1 MSDKNSKKRRYVEIL
16 SERIRTQG
24 FEMSDKC
31 SYCEKHEFA
40 CVASSYSG
48 RCAECVAQRRKC
60 DLSGPSSEEWESV
73 AREET
78 RIRREK
84 ERIRA
89 EKRVLAI
96 ARRELESRQREM
108 EAKLLRLERLEEVND
123 EKEDTLKVRAAKM
136 LRLGLKSFDEL
147 DALEET
153 EKREAAGVA
162 TEATVGG
169 EPSASTSTPGVI
181 FDFPSP
187 SASFW
192 ESLDAGGKTPQ
203 ATQGS

>member
-1 MSDKNSKKRRYVEIL
+1 MSDKNSKKRKYVEIF

-24 FEMSDKC
+24 FEMSDEC
-31 SYCEKHEFA
+31 SYCEKHEFI
-40 CVASSYSG
+40 CVAFSCSG

-60 DLSGPSSEEWESV
+60 DLSDPSSEEWESV

-89 EKRVLAI
+89 EKRILAT

-108 EAKLLRLERLEEVND
+108 EAKLLQLKRLEEIND
-123 EKEDTLKVRAAKM
+123 KKEDTLKVRAAKM
-136 LRLGLKSFDEL
+136 FRLGLKSFDEL

-162 TEATVGG
+162 TKAIVEG
-169 EPSASTSTPGVI
+169 ELSASTLTLNVI
-181 FDFPSP
+181 FDFLSP

-192 ESLDAGGKTPQ
+192 ESLDAGDETPQ

>member
-1 MSDKNSKKRRYVEIL
+1 MSNKNSKKRKYVEIL
-16 SERIRTQG
+16 SKRIRIQG

-40 CVASSYSG
+40 CVASSCSG

-60 DLSGPSSEEWESV
+60 DLSGPSPEEWESV

-89 EKRVLAI
+89 EKRALAT
-96 ARRELESRQREM
+96 ARRELETRQREM

-123 EKEDTLKVRAAKM
+123 EKEDILKVRAAKM

-153 EKREAAGVA
+153 EKREAARVA
-162 TEATVGG
+162 IEATAEG
-169 EPSASTSTPGVI
+169 EPSAFSLTPGVI
-181 FDFPSP
+181 FDFLSL

-192 ESLDAGGKTPQ
+192 EFLDAGGETPQ